1 MATNTYAMTGGGGGF
16 QGAGP
21 GQRTNP
27 GNSAFAGGTYAPA
40 GQPTAVGGA
49 FTTPSATGGPPPNF
63 GTPAAA
69 FARNDRGSNIRMYV
83 SPRAITPN

>member
-27 GNSAFAGGTYAPA
+27 GNSAFAGDGMINRAQSDVASSAAPDMMETRSLIPA
-40 GQPTAVGGA
+40 THCPLS
-49 FTTPSATGGPPPNF
+49 TTNES
-63 GTPAAA
+63 
-69 FARNDRGSNIRMYV
+69 
-83 SPRAITPN
+83 